1 MRNGKY
7 AQKPAYSAKPI
18 VLLLAVTLLVGCV
31 TGGTLA
37 WLISK
42 PAAVTNTFTTS
53 EVNIELTETKG
64 TVTGGNREFKMVPGY
79 TIEKDPKVT
88 VKAGSEACLVFV
100 KVEKQNNP
108 DAYLTYTIDSGWT
121 QLEDDEGNPVV
132 GVYWREVAA
141 DKDKDQSFDVL
152 TGNQVTVKDTVTNAN
167 MTTAKTSI
175 PGLTFTAY
183 AIQRYSSNNTKFG
196 VYDAWTTISE
206 S

>member
-64 TVTGGNREFKMVPGY
+64 TEKDGNREFKMVPGY

-88 VKAGSEACLVFV
+88 VKAGSEDCFVFV
-100 KVEKQNNP
+100 KVVKQNNP

-121 QLEDDEGNPVV
+121 QLKDDNGTPVD
-132 GVYWREVAA
+132 GVYHRKVAA
-141 DKDKDQSFDVL
+141 SATDQSFVVL

-175 PGLTFTAY
+175 PSLTFTAY
-183 AIQRYSSNNTKFG
+183 AIQSHNSNNTEFG
-196 VYDAWTTISE
+196 VYEAWTTISAN
-206 S
+206 

>member
-64 TVTGGNREFKMVPGY
+64 TVKDGNREFKMVPGY

-108 DAYLTYTIDSGWT
+108 DAYLTYTIDSGWK
-121 QLEDDEGNPVV
+121 QLEDDKGNPVV

-141 DKDKDQSFDVL
+141 SAEDQSFDVL

-183 AIQRYSSNNTKFG
+183 AIQRYSSNDKTFG
-196 VYDAWTTISE
+196 VYEAWTTISA